1 MTRLTKSEIERL
13 LLSGNN
19 VEWRDANGKEQRLSL
34 TTEKSRRL
42 LAYLLTSN
50 IRKPTGLPS
59 TFVDGLSTA
68 YEANFDPAATHAES
82 TTSAAATHSWRLT
95 SILTEGFGG
104 LNSWQGDPFNF
115 DFDGKSLLLEGPNG
129 SGKSSLVGAIL
140 WALSGE
146 RPRDQA
152 NVPPNEMRPVFS
164 SVDKPAG
171 EWPPIACYPP
181 SVHDLNSPARVHVE
195 LTFQNSEGSTS
206 KVERTLLGGKVTSLS
221 DPTFYLPSIL
231 IETGLLMPA
240 RMSQLRLDEG
250 HGRLTDAVQKLTGL
264 DDLVSIGLLVDGLC
278 HQSREYRSFKRK
290 DLQADR
296 KNFTDALSEAR
307 AALTPVDVEVP
318 AFVPKDTADDHGL
331 MSTFGKQLVGR
342 AAELTQV
349 ISGDLAEGLD
359 LSSPKTQQEIV
370 GSLAAAKEQVEAGIE
385 SLEAWKFLQSI
396 AQALTPEASS
406 VIKLALSK
414 AATDT
419 QEAIRLLERSAADP
433 KFQLKA
439 LAAKWHEDHEAGSI
453 ENCPLCERGL
463 QDSRSLANELE
474 ELRSVGDA
482 AARSFDDNVNAIFAN
497 LDDATPILKAK
508 IDKSI
513 LTLNPRTLLMDAL
526 NAAFVSGE
534 RYDKYLVRFSALVK
548 AALTNVP
555 PGDHQSPKS
564 QPEQHDIAL
573 LDKVS
578 EKMAV
583 LEQLLV
589 LADWFNTH
597 SAHWKSW
604 WDSLAGSDSIS
615 SETTTDETSKRA
627 DPEARET
634 LSSHVSRLSEA
645 LATAEPYRSAAT
657 AMRRAWSTG
666 KTVAEIE
673 VEVNRRAEI
682 AEHLQPLKDLKPLCE
697 AVARD
702 AIEGLSGRIS
712 ELLDRIHLTEELRF
726 QSAHLKRK
734 DGLIVRGEFTAGLQ
748 IDATLVAN
756 TSWLRAVL
764 WAFLFSLREEA
775 VEQLGFDSF
784 PVLVVDDPQSTFD
797 AQHRH
802 MWARYVVDL
811 QSGPSKVQLL
821 LTTYDENFLGLI
833 KVDGIEGRQALIG
846 RSGSQKSPV
855 SIYEG
860 ESLDREWTKALEES
874 SPKAAVSYMI
884 SVREYVEGMLKLM
897 LRGEDS
903 DISSLSLGTLRDR
916 LSHYHQAQRAPWNQ
930 SPFKKL
936 VAVLDHGR
944 SEVRYIEGSH
954 HSTGRNYGMGEASSV
969 EEFWRTT
976 LRPSLDR
983 ACRTA
988 REHRLVHGGL
998 HSLHAPP
1005 PQAHLPEGYQDAVRA
1020 IPLRVLG
1027 KAAALSDGR
1036 AADGNIDM
1044 SQFTDAA
1051 QVPVILGRHF
1061 AYRLT
1066 APTLEPVARQGDI
1079 LLVREHGEPSPNSL
1093 VVAISEERLLARRFE
1108 IADNHTDVGVLAAQA
1123 INPRQI
1129 ASPVIAHRSTFRL
1142 HKVIAV
1148 LYDNAP
1154 WQTPTQS
1161 NDEVCDCGGKSILSR
1176 LTTNALGLVE
1186 VAGQSAE
1193 PYALDKQYLI
1203 VKEPITSM
1211 ESLDLL
1217 QGKPIIA
1224 SDSDGNTYF
1233 KRLHCVSENDIVLES
1248 LDGAGTYSPI
1258 ILSFPGSVE
1267 ICLDKVWPVGG
1278 VLFESPV

>member
-13 LLSGNN
+13 LLSGHD
-19 VEWRDANGKEQRLSL
+19 VDWRDTNGKQQRLAL
-34 TTEKSRRL
+34 TTAKSRRL

-50 IRKPTGLPS
+50 IRKPTGLPA

-68 YEANFDPAATHAES
+68 YEANLDPAATHPES
-82 TTSAAATHSWRLT
+82 PTSATTTHSWRLT
-95 SILTEGFGG
+95 SISTEGFGG
-104 LNSWQGDPFNF
+104 LNSWQGDPFRF
-115 DFDGKSLLLEGPNG
+115 DFEGESLLLEGPNG

-146 RPRDQA
+146 RPRDQTD
-152 NVPPNEMRPVFS
+152 VPPNQMHPVFS
-164 SVDKPAG
+164 SADNPAG

-181 SVHDLNSPARVHVE
+181 SVFDLKSPARVRVE
-195 LTFQNSEGSTS
+195 LTFQNSEGTTA
-206 KVERTLLGGKVTSLS
+206 KVERTLHDDQVTPLS
-221 DPTFYLPSIL
+221 DPTFNVPPIL

-264 DDLVSIGLLVDGLC
+264 DDLVSIGLLVEGLC
-278 HQSREYRSFKRK
+278 HQSREYRSYKRK
-290 DLQADR
+290 DLQSGR
-296 KNFTDALSEAR
+296 EKFFDALKATR
-307 AALTPVDVEVP
+307 ASLKPVDVEVP
-318 AFVPKDTADDHGL
+318 EFVPRDTVDEHGP
-331 MSTFGKQLVGR
+331 MSTAGKQLATR

-349 ISGDLAEGLD
+349 ISGDLAENLD
-359 LSSPKTQQEIV
+359 LTSPKIQQQVI
-370 GSLAAAKEQVEAGIE
+370 GSLAAARAQVELGIE
-385 SLEAWKFLQSI
+385 GLDAWTFLQSI

-406 VIKLALSK
+406 VIRVALSK

-419 QEAIRLLERSAADP
+419 QEAIRLLERSTADP

-439 LAAKWHEDHEAGSI
+439 LAARWHKDHETGSV

-463 QDSRSLANELE
+463 QDSPSLANELE
-474 ELRSVGDA
+474 ALRSVGDA
-482 AARSFDDNVNAIFAN
+482 AARSFDDNVNAIFTR
-497 LDDATPILKAK
+497 LDAATPTLDAK
-508 IDKSI
+508 LDKSI
-513 LTLNPRTLLMDAL
+513 LTLNPRSLLQDAL
-526 NAAFVSGE
+526 SATFVSGE
-534 RYDKYLVRFSALVK
+534 RYDKFLVRFSALVK
-548 AALTNVP
+548 AALSNAP
-555 PGDHQSPKS
+555 LGEQPSADS
-564 QPEQHDIAL
+564 QPEPHNIDL

-578 EKMAV
+578 EKMAI
-583 LEQLLV
+583 LKQLLV

-597 SAHWKSW
+597 SAHWKAW
-604 WDSLAGSDSIS
+604 WDSLAGSDSLS
-615 SETTTDETSKRA
+615 SETTPDQTVEQA
-627 DPEARET
+627 DPDSGET
-634 LSSHVSRLSEA
+634 LSSHISRLTEA
-645 LATAEPYRSAAT
+645 LATAEPYRAAAA

-673 VEVNRRAEI
+673 VEVNRRTEI
-682 AEHLQPLKDLKPLCE
+682 ADHLQPLKNLKPLCE

-702 AIEGLSGRIS
+702 AIEELSGRIS
-712 ELLDRIHLTEELRF
+712 QLLDRIHLTEELRF
-726 QSAHLKRK
+726 KSAQLKRR
-734 DGLIVRGEFTAGLQ
+734 DGLIVRGELTAGLQ

-775 VEQLGFDSF
+775 VEQLGFDGF

-797 AQHRH
+797 AQHWH

-811 QSGPSKVQLL
+811 QNGPSKVQLL

-846 RSGSQKSPV
+846 RSGSPKNPV

-860 ESLDREWTKALEES
+860 ESLDREWTKALAEN
-874 SPKAAVSYMI
+874 SPKAAVSYML

-897 LRGEDS
+897 LRGQDS

-916 LSHYHQAQRAPWNQ
+916 LSHFHQAQRAPWNQ

-936 VAVLDHGR
+936 VAALERGR
-944 SEVRYIEGSH
+944 PEVRYIEGSH
-954 HSTGRNYGMGEASSV
+954 HTTGRNYGMGEAASV
-969 EEFWRTT
+969 EEFWRII
-976 LRPSLDR
+976 LGPSLDR
-983 ACRTA
+983 ASRSA

-1005 PQAHLPEGYQDAVRA
+1005 PQAHLPEGYQATVRT

-1027 KAAALSDGR
+1027 RAAALSDGR

-1044 SQFTDAA
+1044 NQFADSA

-1108 IADNHTDVGVLAAQA
+1108 IADNHTDIGVLTAQA
-1123 INPRQI
+1123 LNPRQI
-1129 ASPVIAHRSTFRL
+1129 ASPVIAHRSTFSL

-1148 LYDNAP
+1148 LYDNAFG
-1154 WQTPTQS
+1154 QTSTQS
-1161 NDEVCDCGGKSILSR
+1161 NDEVCDCGGKSILGR
-1176 LTTNALGLVE
+1176 LTKNALGLVE

-1193 PYALDKQYLI
+1193 PYALDKQFLI
-1203 VKEPITSM
+1203 VQEPLISLQ
-1211 ESLDLL
+1211 SLDLL
-1217 QGKPIIA
+1217 QGKPVVA

-1233 KRLHCVSENDIVLES
+1233 KRLHCVSNNQVVLES

-1258 ILSFPGSVE
+1258 VLSFPGSAE

-1278 VLFESPV
+1278 ILFESPG